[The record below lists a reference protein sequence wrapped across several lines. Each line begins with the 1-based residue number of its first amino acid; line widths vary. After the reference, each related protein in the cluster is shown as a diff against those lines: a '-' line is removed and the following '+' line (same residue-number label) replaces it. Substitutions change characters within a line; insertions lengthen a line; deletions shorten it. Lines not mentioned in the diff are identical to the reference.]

1 MADLSKPWPL
11 GVGEKRWWI
20 TVGVVVLLLA
30 ACLAVDRQLSLYAQS
45 WPEAVQVP
53 LQQATR
59 YGETDW
65 ILIPSAALFLVTAL
79 IAVFTRWRLMRT
91 MLWQFAG
98 IYAFIFVGVGL
109 PSLFTTVVKRL
120 VGRGR
125 PMHFDDTGLFGRVV
139 NLWDWTYQSF
149 PSGHATTAFA
159 LATVLGFLSERWFY
173 PALVL
178 AAVIGVSSVA
188 LGVHYP
194 SDVLAGAVVGLLGA
208 YSVRWLFARQGWM
221 FVRRPDGRIRARPL
235 ASLQRYLMLKRRGIA
250 RAQRPGRP

>member
-30 ACLAVDRQLSLYAQS
+30 ACLAVDRQLSLYVQS

-65 ILIPSAALFLVTAL
+65 ILIPSAALFFVTAL
-79 IAVFTRWRLMRT
+79 VAVFTRWRLMRT

-178 AAVIGVSSVA
+178 AAVIGVSRVA

-235 ASLQRYLMLKRRGIA
+235 SSLQRYLMLKRRGIA